1 MTNPGDIAVK
11 SANMKN
17 AKYVRG
23 AALTT
28 SDDDNTEMI
37 KFMAKAFYKNGVD
50 LPDMSEMHIAVN
62 RDPAEVRR
70 KLELDSNRSE
80 QFNAAQLD
88 DASNLDISGEMNNM
102 DNSSSLTMANQD
114 DDYGS
119 FDFSDL

>member
-1 MTNPGDIAVK
+1 
-11 SANMKN
+11 
-17 AKYVRG
+17 
-23 AALTT
+23 
-28 SDDDNTEMI
+28 
-37 KFMAKAFYKNGVD
+37 
-50 LPDMSEMHIAVN
+50 MSEMHIAVN